1 MQIVNVEAQER
12 NSFGKSSNKL
22 IRKEG
27 LIPAVIYSKEGVKHC
42 SVTNADVKHLV
53 YTADFK
59 LAEIAIDGNKA
70 KCTLQDIQFHPV
82 TDNIIHMDFL
92 ELIDGHNVKVDVPV
106 KFKGVSPGVKGGG
119 KLMPSLRK
127 VKIKCTPEN
136 IVPELFLDIS
146 NLELGYSVRVKDIEL
161 PEGIE
166 IMNNGATPVASVEI
180 PRALKTE
187 DAEATKETPDGATAD
202 EAEAPAAE

>member
-1 MQIVNVEAQER
+1 MQIVNVQAQER

-59 LAEIAIDGNKA
+59 LAEIAIGGTKS

-92 ELIDGHNVKVDVPV
+92 ELIDGHTVKVDVPV
-106 KFKGVSPGVKGGG
+106 KFKGVSPGVKAGG

-146 NLELGYSVRVKDIEL
+146 ELELGFAVRVKDIEL
-161 PEGIE
+161 PEGVE
-166 IMNNGATPVASVEI
+166 VMNNGATPVASVEI
-180 PRALKTE
+180 PRALKTADDE
-187 DAEATKETPDGATAD
+187 SAATPDAAVAVE
-202 EAEAPAAE
+202 EASAAE

>member
-12 NSFGKSSNKL
+12 TAFGKSSNKL

-53 YTADFK
+53 YTSDFK
-59 LAEIAIDGNKA
+59 LAEITVNGSKS

-92 ELIDGHNVKVDVPV
+92 ELIDGHSVKVDVPV
-106 KFKGVSPGVKGGG
+106 KFKGVSPGVKAGGNH
-119 KLMPSLRK
+119 PSSISRDTK
-127 VKIKCTPEN
+127 SSEN
-136 IVPELFLDIS
+136 C
-146 NLELGYSVRVKDIEL
+146 R
-161 PEGIE
+161 
-166 IMNNGATPVASVEI
+166 
-180 PRALKTE
+180 RR
-187 DAEATKETPDGATAD
+187 
-202 EAEAPAAE
+202 